1 MEYTI
6 LLIVEVLSALGLI
19 GLVLLQQ
26 GKGAEAGA
34 SFGGGASQTIF
45 GSSGSGNFMTRM
57 TAIFATV
64 FFLASL
70 GLAYV
75 SGKAGQGDGLD
86 FSGAVA
92 PESAPVSELPIIGAP
107 PASSDLPIVPV
118 EGGELPAGGVDG
130 AEVGLPVIPSVDA
143 PPGEISAP
151 AATEGVSVEA
161 EPVGDAES
169 ASVQAPS
176 VEVQ

>member
-1 MEYTI
+1 M
-6 LLIVEVLSALGLI
+6 I

-64 FFLASL
+64 FFLTSL

-75 SGKAGQGDGLD
+75 SGKAGQGDSLD

-92 PESAPVSELPIIGAP
+92 PEVAPVSELPIISTP
-107 PASSDLPIVPV
+107 VESSDLPIVPV
-118 EGGELPAGGVDG
+118 EGGGASAEGAGG
-130 AEVGLPVIPSVDA
+130 AEVALPVMPSS
-143 PPGEISAP
+143 EAP
-151 AATEGVSVEA
+151 ANAGAALPALVDVQGASVEIDRCG
-161 EPVGDAES
+161 VGAGGT
-169 ASVQAPS
+169 VLAPS
-176 VEVQ
+176 DTAPTEAQ